1 MSGKDSPM
9 LMSWKNEKANFLAA
23 KQVDEEERL
32 AKKLKPLSE
41 REAKLTAGD
50 RKTQI
55 GRVLKVREN

>member
-1 MSGKDSPM
+1 M